1 MGYKGPHQDGHEH
14 QDVRP
19 ARDIERVEL
28 SRTDRPCVVNDGEC
42 DLMTTPVGGDDTCTE
57 LRNITNSGL
66 VAEIMVVQVNLN
78 LETTAMARAVRRVK
92 IISNSNPIIITC
104 KSRI

>member
-78 LETTAMARAVRRVK
+78 LETTALARAGIRVK
-92 IISNSNPIIITC
+92 IICNPIQ
-104 KSRI
+104 